1 MYLSTES
8 YTCTLMS
15 LVWAVVDTLSGKV
28 DMSAHFILYIEMM
41 MIIIMIR
48 ITMMRM
54 LAMKIEIIIITMIL
68 SICIIYIYNVMHT

>member
-1 MYLSTES
+1 MHLSTES

-41 MIIIMIR
+41 IYIDMSAQER
-48 ITMMRM
+48 SAVLYIT
-54 LAMKIEIIIITMIL
+54 LYVAVLLTSTNIEISTK
-68 SICIIYIYNVMHT
+68 S

>member
-1 MYLSTES
+1 VYLSTES

-28 DMSAHFILYIEMM
+28 DMFAHFILCIEMM

-54 LAMKIEIIIITMIL
+54 LAMKIEITMIL